1 MLKSKVA
8 IVKNENIYE
17 ATFKALDYLEYD
29 LKGKILIKPNLTLD
43 VSKQRRA
50 CTNPEVIEAIIDA
63 IRSGGGQAYVG
74 ESSMVGCDTMKAYE
88 KSGLKEVCERKKV
101 KFIDFNRCE
110 PLKIKIEGEFLKEI
124 VVAKEILDFDKIIS
138 VPVMK
143 THVLTGVTLAMKN
156 MKGLQYRNEK
166 IRLHEKGIKML
177 HIGIVDINVSFKPY
191 LAVIDASYAQ
201 DGEGPVA
208 GNVRKMDLIIASR
221 DVVSADASACRVM
234 GINPYEIYHIKRGEE
249 RRLGKIRDVEL
260 LGEKIKDVKEKFENP
275 VKSNRIKYRIFDFGM
290 MLASRLK
297 GTNKEENAYK
307 TIAELMKTKPFISN
321 YCKKC
326 GKCTEICPQKAIEN
340 FKINHEKCVSC
351 MICMEGC
358 PFNAIKIEKISLLR
372 GIKEIIRFTPEFFKK
387 L

>member
-1 MLKSKVA
+1 MKSKVA

-43 VSKQRRA
+43 VAKQRRA

-110 PLKIKIEGEFLKEI
+110 PLKIKIDGEFLKEI

-166 IRLHEKGIKML
+166 IKLHEKGIKML
-177 HIGIVDINVSFKPY
+177 HVGIVDINVSFKPY
-191 LAVIDASYAQ
+191 LSVIDASYAQ
-201 DGEGPVA
+201 EGEGPVA

-221 DVVSADASACRVM
+221 DIVSADAIACRVM
-234 GINPYEIYHIKRGEE
+234 GINPYEIYHIKRAEE
-249 RRLGKIRDVEL
+249 RRLGKIRDVEIK
-260 LGEKIKDVKEKFENP
+260 GEKLREVREKFENP
-275 VKSNRIKYRIFDFGM
+275 LRVNRIKYMLFDFGM
-290 MLASRLK
+290 TFASRLK
-297 GTNKEENAYK
+297 GTVEEENAYR
-307 TIAELMKTKPFISN
+307 TIAELMRTKPFISN

-326 GKCTEICPQKAIEN
+326 GKCAEICHQEA
-340 FKINHEKCVSC
+340 
-351 MICMEGC
+351 
-358 PFNAIKIEKISLLR
+358 
-372 GIKEIIRFTPEFFKK
+372 
-387 L
+387 